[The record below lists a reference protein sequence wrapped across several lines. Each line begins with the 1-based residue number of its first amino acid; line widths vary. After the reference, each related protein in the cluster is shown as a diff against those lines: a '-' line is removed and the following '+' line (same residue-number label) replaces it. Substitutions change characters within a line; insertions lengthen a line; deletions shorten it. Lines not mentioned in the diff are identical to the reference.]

1 MTFPF
6 IPTSPAKQAPS
17 QVRDMQDVWDH
28 FACKA
33 SDPSRPKE
41 NNPEGWRLQY
51 LTKLQSH
58 CGGTPLAMIFL
69 GNDLLTEFDAA
80 FPKVKKGVHPRGDLC
95 QDIETYKK
103 WRRQCRRSIEIATG
117 AADEKAELRARQDGW
132 SDLLAAIKVHCEKG
146 GVIGHPGAASPV
158 AKLADIARSAGIEP
172 SELAGDG
179 ILDRLEAKFACP
191 RDLQVIRKAQKFLNN
206 FGFLPELAVV
216 LPAKP
221 VSIYPTRRERAVL
234 PAHIDAYLIQLVERA
249 AGKRLDEVMGD
260 DVQSVADT
268 TKSGWL
274 AALRHHVRTLPECSV
289 TPALGYTCPITD
301 LETVNDLAG
310 FFAREHLY
318 ATLRRTREVEHL
330 PDKISQVS
338 AYEYYTDI
346 LMVLWRNNPEVDDF
360 GDQIDSDASTLITAK
375 THAAIKSTKFMQEGR
390 ELAQGM
396 TQKNKDWCK
405 ALVQNKAQRT
415 RFRKMHLNLMDA
427 ANSILDVA
435 RTEGRE
441 LTAAEKTKVRQM
453 GTCAAACAIEFSGRP
468 IRMGNVLGL
477 RLYGPRTNFFIPG
490 KGRTDYSFVLYADET
505 KAKKGEPETP
515 LHAKLGGPKVL
526 DWYLTV
532 IRPLFTHH
540 EKSIYL
546 FPAINEPGQR
556 LAHRIFDTWFQR
568 GAAAAE
574 LPMTFQQW
582 RHGYASLLLDAD
594 WTNLPFAAQM
604 LGNTEGVCARNYSW
618 IDKERV
624 ILEGQAKTIAAME
637 ADQ

>member
-6 IPTSPAKQAPS
+6 IPTPPAKQTPS
-17 QVRDMQDVWDH
+17 QVRDMQEVWDH

-58 CGGTPLAMIFL
+58 CGGTPLAMIFSKD
-69 GNDLLTEFDAA
+69 DLLIEFDAA
-80 FPKVKKGVHPRGDLC
+80 FPKVKKGVHPRGDLR

-103 WRRQCRRSIEIATG
+103 WRRQCRRAIEIATG
-117 AADEKAELRARQDGW
+117 AAAEKTEIRARQDGW
-132 SDLLAAIKVHCEKG
+132 SDLLAAIKIHTKDG
-146 GVIGHPGAASPV
+146 GVVHHPAAASPI
-158 AKLADIARSAGIEP
+158 AKLADISRRAGIEP
-172 SELAGDG
+172 WNLADDG
-179 ILDRLEAKFACP
+179 VLDKLEKNFVCP
-191 RDLQVIRKAQKFLNN
+191 QDLQDARNAQTFLNN
-206 FGFLPELAVV
+206 FGFLPELAAV
-216 LPAKP
+216 LPDNP
-221 VSIYPTRRERAVL
+221 VPIYPTRRARAAL
-234 PAHIDAYLIQLVERA
+234 PAHIDTYLRQLVERA
-249 AGKRLDEVMGD
+249 AGKKRDEVMGD
-260 DVQSVADT
+260 DVQSVANT
-268 TKSGWL
+268 TKLGWL
-274 AALRHHVRTLPECSV
+274 TALRHHVRTLPDCSV
-289 TPALGYTCPITD
+289 EPLLNYIHPITD
-301 LETVNDLAG
+301 LKAVNDVAG
-310 FFAREHLY
+310 LFAPEHLY

-360 GDQIDSDASTLITAK
+360 GDQIDPDVSTLITAK
-375 THAAIKSTKFMQEGR
+375 THTAIKHTKFMQEGR

-415 RFRKMHLNLMDA
+415 RFRKMHLNLMEA
-427 ANSILDVA
+427 ANSIIDAAGV
-435 RTEGRE
+435 EGRE
-441 LTAAEKTKVRQM
+441 LTATEKTKVRQL
-453 GTCAAACAIEFSGRP
+453 GTCAAACAIAFSGRP

-477 RLYGPRTNFFIPG
+477 RLYGPRKNFFIPG
-490 KGRTDYSFVLYADET
+490 KGHADYSFVLHADET
-505 KAKKGEPETP
+505 KSRKDEPETP
-515 LHAKLGGPKVL
+515 LQAKLGGPKVL

-532 IRPLFTHH
+532 IRPLFAHH
-540 EKSIYL
+540 QKSIYL